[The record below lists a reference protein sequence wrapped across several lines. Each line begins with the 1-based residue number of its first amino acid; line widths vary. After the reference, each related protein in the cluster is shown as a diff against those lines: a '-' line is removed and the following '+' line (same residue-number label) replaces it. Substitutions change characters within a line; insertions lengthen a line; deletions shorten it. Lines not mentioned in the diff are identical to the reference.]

1 MNNFPENQ
9 DTLIKT
15 NVLSGNSTSKGIFNR
30 RKSLKSNLQKNF
42 QKEFKGD
49 WVYFKCFPE
58 ANFKQV
64 DYYSIPMLVDDK
76 SNATIILI

>member
-1 MNNFPENQ
+1 MLCQEIQQAKVFSIGENH
-9 DTLIKT
+9 
-15 NVLSGNSTSKGIFNR
+15 
-30 RKSLKSNLQKNF
+30 LKRIYKKNF

-49 WVYFKCFPE
+49 WVYFKSFPE

-76 SNATIILI
+76 SNVTIILI